1 MIEPLKKNQTE
12 MKMELKKTQQA
23 NAMDSLRS
31 IINQVEERLSGFKNE
46 LKDLDEIIKEYE
58 KFQEV

>member
-58 KFQEV
+58 KFQEA

>member
-23 NAMDSLRS
+23 NTMDSLRS

-58 KFQEV
+58 KFQEA